1 MNISVLVWLKNQLYL
16 SYEGQMDS
24 LKQILIKW
32 FIKGQNMTK
41 SIITRDSRLIWGFV
55 MIDLWF
61 FFFLIYDTIYLPYSP
76 SKSLQFLG
84 IKNEGLEVVKTPQ
97 ISSLSFVKKLSDKVI
112 KLLSL
117 SLLYSNPLFF

>member
-16 SYEGQMDS
+16 SYEGQMDN

-55 MIDLWF
+55 MIDLWIF
-61 FFFLIYDTIYLPYSP
+61 FFNLWY
-76 SKSLQFLG
+76 
-84 IKNEGLEVVKTPQ
+84 N
-97 ISSLSFVKKLSDKVI
+97 LST
-112 KLLSL
+112 LLSL
-117 SLLYSNPLFF
+117 QISPIFGN

>member
-1 MNISVLVWLKNQLYL
+1 MNMSVLVWLKNQLYL
-16 SYEGQMDS
+16 SDEGQMDS

-61 FFFLIYDTIYLPYSP
+61 IFF
-76 SKSLQFLG
+76 
-84 IKNEGLEVVKTPQ
+84 
-97 ISSLSFVKKLSDKVI
+97 
-112 KLLSL
+112 
-117 SLLYSNPLFF
+117 

>member
-55 MIDLWF
+55 MINLWF
-61 FFFLIYDTIYLPYSP
+61 FFF
-76 SKSLQFLG
+76 
-84 IKNEGLEVVKTPQ
+84 
-97 ISSLSFVKKLSDKVI
+97 
-112 KLLSL
+112 
-117 SLLYSNPLFF
+117 

>member
-55 MIDLWF
+55 MIDLWIF
-61 FFFLIYDTIYLPYSP
+61 FFNLWY
-76 SKSLQFLG
+76 
-84 IKNEGLEVVKTPQ
+84 N
-97 ISSLSFVKKLSDKVI
+97 LST
-112 KLLSL
+112 LLSL
-117 SLLYSNPLFF
+117 QISPIFGN

>member
-55 MIDLWF
+55 MIDLWI
-61 FFFLIYDTIYLPYSP
+61 FFFLIYDIIYLLYSP
-76 SKSLQFLG
+76 SKSFQFG
-84 IKNEGLEVVKTPQ
+84 EIKNKGLKVVNTPPN
-97 ISSLSFVKKLSDKVI
+97 SSLSFVKKLSDKVI

-117 SLLYSNPLFF
+117 SLLYSSPFFF

>member
-55 MIDLWF
+55 MIDLWIF
-61 FFFLIYDTIYLPYSP
+61 FFNLWY
-76 SKSLQFLG
+76 
-84 IKNEGLEVVKTPQ
+84 N
-97 ISSLSFVKKLSDKVI
+97 LST
-112 KLLSL
+112 LLSL
-117 SLLYSNPLFF
+117 QIFPIWGN

>member
-61 FFFLIYDTIYLPYSP
+61 FFF
-76 SKSLQFLG
+76 
-84 IKNEGLEVVKTPQ
+84 
-97 ISSLSFVKKLSDKVI
+97 
-112 KLLSL
+112 
-117 SLLYSNPLFF
+117 